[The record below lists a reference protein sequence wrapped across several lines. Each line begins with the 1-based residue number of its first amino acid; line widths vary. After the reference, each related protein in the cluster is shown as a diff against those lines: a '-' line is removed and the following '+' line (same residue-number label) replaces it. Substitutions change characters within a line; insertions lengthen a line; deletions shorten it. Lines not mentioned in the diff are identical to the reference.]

1 MQEVSITNS
10 IYLNHLNRSL
20 RNLSSLKMNEDTQ
33 PDANAAMM
41 MLQIKLRAAN
51 VDKLV
56 NKQEKLKK
64 TIKEQKQEI
73 DKLHENLL
81 AKEDVIKSMQNRTDE
96 NLNFKYKLE
105 ELLQDNEKKDTVIQ
119 TQNVSLQQSEERWR
133 KAEDA
138 LQKLSKELQEL
149 KRKLEIKEDTINEK
163 EKKITELT
171 AAVAKEKNASKRTI
185 EEISESPYNFESIFD
200 IHDIQPRDAKVPRTQ
215 SSETYM
221 EESHTAKSCKKSPS
235 EKATNKRIAME
246 NIVTSSPIPSH
257 RLIELECPSSPIH
270 TTEIIQNVKVQRKD
284 TASNETCSGITS
296 LYNKPNS
303 ESESVSL
310 TKDEDPMSSKQSISS
325 NENKKAIP
333 HRGNVGIKFLKPGS
347 QRTPYLKKHKK
358 KVANF
363 SICGKLDSE
372 SIPFPY
378 ISCKQPPPEYVDEN
392 AFVPLHAGKI
402 FKRLQKIENILNI
415 DPQEDKES
423 TVNDERKE
431 PVMLGCMPN
440 VSTNVSKETYTD
452 KKMIKGDKMISET
465 KEKAKRVSRKI
476 TTEST
481 NEIKESREFTS
492 SDLDE
497 EIKMSTKAM
506 SRKRRHELLFGDT
519 NTSSKN
525 ICPAKMRPT
534 TISQNPCSTEK
545 GDDVWT
551 PERFSRYDAVKC
563 NTKDSNESAK
573 ARAIAVLSKKPLMP
587 AKKPSLRQE
596 PVAMLAE
603 DLCISDSSDQ
613 DPSSPLKPKEGL
625 HIGDGIKRL
634 HNTATKSNVNP
645 IGQNVASTSTSVIQC
660 DEYKKP
666 ITLTTRNRTTASK
679 KERPC
684 QATPIVDETI
694 VPTTLTAP
702 KERLQTKSNEAQ
714 SIASVPSTN
723 MPKENSKGARMAKTF
738 KHKKFGDAEEFIPL
752 GKSYSTL
759 KTPTE
764 RAATGINVAKVK
776 QDKTQETET
785 NLVSNHPATFDKSE
799 PKTTKENGSNCRAE
813 STKTPLNS
821 DTRQNKTRL
830 QEKYSNFI
838 SAGHYQGDQA
848 VLPKVPIDEAELA
861 DNPCLVPEVVQNCKK
876 AVDVHCSEINS
887 NQTFCKD
894 DEQPP
899 KSVVRNLAYEKEP
912 YLVAMLKAFKE
923 EANKN
928 KQVREKRKENM
939 KNVKGLNE
947 EININLIKGQ
957 LGR

>member
-1 MQEVSITNS
+1 
-10 IYLNHLNRSL
+10 
-20 RNLSSLKMNEDTQ
+20 MNEDTQ

-81 AKEDVIKSMQNRTDE
+81 AKEDVVKSMQNRTDE
-96 NLNFKYKLE
+96 NLNFKCKLE
-105 ELLQDNEKKDTVIQ
+105 ELLQDNKNKDTVIQ
-119 TQNVSLQQSEERWR
+119 TQNITLQQSEERWR

-171 AAVAKEKNASKRTI
+171 AAVAKENASKRTI
-185 EEISESPYNFESIFD
+185 EEISESAYNLESIFD

-221 EESHTAKSCKKSPS
+221 EESHTAESCKKSPS
-235 EKATNKRIAME
+235 KKATNKRIAIE
-246 NIVTSSPIPSH
+246 NMVTSSPIPSH
-257 RLIELECPSSPIH
+257 RLIELECPSSPIR
-270 TTEIIQNVKVQRKD
+270 TTEIIQNVKEQKKD
-284 TASNETCSGITS
+284 AASNETYSGITS
-296 LYNKPNS
+296 LYNKSTS
-303 ESESVSL
+303 ETESVSL
-310 TKDEDPMSSKQSISS
+310 TKDEDPMSSKKSISS
-325 NENKKAIP
+325 NENKKVIP
-333 HRGNVGIKFLKPGS
+333 HRGNIGIKFLKPGS
-347 QRTPYLKKHKK
+347 QRTPYLKHKK

-363 SICGKLDSE
+363 SIRGKLGTE
-372 SIPFPY
+372 SSPFPY
-378 ISCKQPPPEYVDEN
+378 ISCKQPPPEYVDQN

-402 FKRLQKIENILNI
+402 FERLQKIEKFLNI
-415 DPQEDKES
+415 DPQDDKDS
-423 TVNDERKE
+423 RANGERKE
-431 PVMLGCMPN
+431 LAMLGCMPN

-452 KKMIKGDKMISET
+452 KKLIKGDEMISET
-465 KEKAKRVSRKI
+465 KEKAKRVSRKM

-481 NEIKESREFTS
+481 NEIKESSEFNS
-492 SDLDE
+492 CDLDE

-519 NTSSKN
+519 NTSNKN
-525 ICPAKMRPT
+525 ICPAKMGAT
-534 TISQNPCSTEK
+534 TISQNPCPTEK
-545 GDDVWT
+545 GNDVWT

-563 NTKDSNESAK
+563 NTKDSNECAK

-587 AKKPSLRQE
+587 AKKPRLRQE

-613 DPSSPLKPKEGL
+613 DPSSPLKPKEDL
-625 HIGDGIKRL
+625 HTGDGMKRL
-634 HNTATKSNVNP
+634 PNTATKSNVTP
-645 IGQNVASTSTSVIQC
+645 IGQNVASTSTSVIEC
-660 DEYKKP
+660 DDYKKP
-666 ITLTTRNRTTASK
+666 ITLPKRNRITTSK

-684 QATPIVDETI
+684 QATPIVDGTI

-702 KERLQTKSNEAQ
+702 KEGVQTKSNEAQ
-714 SIASVPSTN
+714 SVASVPSN
-723 MPKENSKGARMAKTF
+723 NLPKENSIGLRTAKAF

-764 RAATGINVAKVK
+764 RAATGIDVAKVK

-785 NLVSNHPATFDKSE
+785 NLISNHPATFDKLESK
-799 PKTTKENGSNCRAE
+799 PAKENGSNCRAE
-813 STKTPLNS
+813 NTKTPLNS
-821 DTRQNKTRL
+821 NTRNKKTL
-830 QEKYSNFI
+830 SQEKYSNFI

-848 VLPKVPIDEAELA
+848 VLPKVPIEEAEMA
-861 DNPCLVPEVVQNCKK
+861 DNPCLVSEVVQNCKK
-876 AVDVHCSEINS
+876 EGDIHCSGINS
-887 NQTFCKD
+887 NQTSCKD

-899 KSVVRNLAYEKEP
+899 KNAVSNLAYEKEP
-912 YLVAMLKAFKE
+912 YLMAMLKAFKE

-928 KQVREKRKENM
+928 KKVREKRKENK